1 MFNRIINWV
10 SIIFLALAVW
20 LIIKE
25 VRHVGLTT
33 LWTDILQTPWWIYTL
48 AGLFTVFDF
57 LMLAQ
62 YDAISLK
69 YVGVKIPYLT
79 ILKTAA
85 IGFGISNTAGHS
97 YASGGAIRF
106 LFYGQS
112 GVSRLKI
119 LGMIA
124 FETLTFFLGMG
135 GIYLI
140 AIALAPWTHVLDGYA
155 HEKILYISGGV
166 VLAALVGYYLFLV
179 RPQKRFHIDGTE
191 IKAPSVD
198 MSLRQMIIGLTDNF
212 LVFMVFYIVVRYH
225 IDESFI
231 TLFVVFIIAQSIALC
246 SQIPGGVG
254 LFAGLVLYLLPH
266 ATIEKSG
273 LLAGLVL
280 FRVIY
285 FFIPFLL
292 AGGYLGLQMLQKSYE
307 SRHETLQSPKT
318 KR

>member
-1 MFNRIINWV
+1 MFNRIVNWV
-10 SIIFLALAVW
+10 SIVFLGFAVW

-25 VRHVGLTT
+25 VNHVGIAA
-33 LWTDILQTPWWIYTL
+33 LWTDIVATPWWVYLL
-48 AGLFTVFDF
+48 AGLFTALDF
-57 LMLAQ
+57 IMLAE
-62 YDAISLK
+62 YDVISLK
-69 YVGVKIPYLT
+69 YVGVKIPYPT

-97 YASGGAIRF
+97 YASGGAVRF
-106 LFYGQS
+106 LFYGQN
-112 GVSRLKI
+112 GVSRMKI

-155 HEKILYISGGV
+155 HEKILYISGGI
-166 VLAALVGYYLFLV
+166 VLAALAGYYLFLV
-179 RPQKRFHIDGTE
+179 RPQKSFRVDGTE
-191 IKAPSVD
+191 IKAPTVK
-198 MSLRQMIIGLTDNF
+198 MSIKQMGVGLTDNF
-212 LVFMVFYIVVRYH
+212 LVFMVFCIITRYH
-225 IDESFI
+225 IDTPFI
-231 TLFVVFIIAQSIALC
+231 TLFVVFIVAQSIALC

-266 ATIEKSG
+266 AAADKSG
-273 LLAGLVL
+273 LLAALVL

-292 AGGYLGLQMLQKSYE
+292 AAGYLGVQMLQKSYE
-307 SRHETLQSPKT
+307 SRHKMP
-318 KR
+318 